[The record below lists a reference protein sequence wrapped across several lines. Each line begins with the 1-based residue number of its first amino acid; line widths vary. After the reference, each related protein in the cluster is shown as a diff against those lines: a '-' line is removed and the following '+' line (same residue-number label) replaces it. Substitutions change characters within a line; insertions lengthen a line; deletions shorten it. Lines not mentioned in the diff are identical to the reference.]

1 VILAEIDRREVRRRL
16 RTNGLRLRIGPLVA
30 EVRSSL
36 DAIDDA
42 IGWHYGD
49 YKVADNDEFADFH
62 VSIRTTGVVRR
73 YIRPKVI
80 FSFDGREPFKPL
92 PASQAFPLLEWGLN
106 WCISTQCHQYLIIHA
121 AVVETGG
128 QAILLP
134 APPGSGKSTLCAALV
149 ARGWRLLSD
158 ELALIDVQN
167 GNLTA
172 MPRPISLKNDSI
184 AAISQFWR
192 DASLTP
198 PIHGTVKGTIAH
210 ARVPRRSVE
219 DAERRAVPRWVII
232 PRYGA
237 GLPTTLD
244 AIPKASA
251 FMQLVENAFNYSVH
265 GRAGFEVIADV
276 VQRCECRSLTY
287 GGSLEEAISRV
298 DGLAAPP

>member
-1 VILAEIDRREVRRRL
+1 VILAEIDRGEVRRRL
-16 RTNGLRLRIGPLVA
+16 HTNGLRLRIGPLVA

-36 DAIDDA
+36 DAIAGA
-42 IGWHYGD
+42 IRWHYGD
-49 YKVADNDEFADFH
+49 YTVAGNDEFADFH
-62 VSIRTTGVVRR
+62 VSVRTSGVVRR
-73 YIRPKVI
+73 YVRPKAI

-92 PASQAFPLLEWGLN
+92 PASQAFALLEWGLN

-128 QAILLP
+128 HAILLP

-167 GNLTA
+167 GNVIA

-184 AAISQFWR
+184 PAISRFWG
-192 DASLTP
+192 DASLSP

-219 DAERRAVPRWVII
+219 GAARPALPRWVII

-237 GLPTTLD
+237 GLPTTFD

-265 GRAGFEVIADV
+265 GRVGFDVVADV
-276 VQRCECRSLTY
+276 VERCECLSLTY

-298 DGLAAPP
+298 DRLAAPP